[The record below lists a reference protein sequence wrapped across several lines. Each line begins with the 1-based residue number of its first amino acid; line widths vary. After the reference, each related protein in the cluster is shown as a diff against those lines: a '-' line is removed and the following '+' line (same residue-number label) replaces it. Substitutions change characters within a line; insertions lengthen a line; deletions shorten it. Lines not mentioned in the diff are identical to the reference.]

1 MTMKNKVMH
10 FLNENKVVLLFV
22 LLCIG
27 AIIASKNPLTFVAG
41 ELFTRIGR
49 NGFMVLAL
57 LIPVLAGMGLN
68 FGITIGAIAA
78 QIAVFWVVYWGFQ
91 GIEGFIISLLMAT
104 PVAILF
110 GYLVGKLFNKMKG
123 AEMIAGMVLGFF
135 ADGLYQLFF
144 LYVIGG
150 IIPVNNPSLIISG
163 GIGNFIDRLRLS
175 YVVDMV
181 HLDFMN
187 FAIFNVADSYL
198 TVGVVILFIALWK
211 EEENGIN
218 H

>member
-163 GIGNFIDRLRLS
+163 GIGVKNTIDLTGNLKYS
-175 YVVDMV
+175 
-181 HLDFMN
+181 LD
-187 FAIFNVADSYL
+187 
-198 TVGVVILFIALWK
+198 TVSMLKLIEILFIVSVAMLLLK
-211 EEENGIN
+211 ILFNKVKLTVFGFV
-218 H
+218 